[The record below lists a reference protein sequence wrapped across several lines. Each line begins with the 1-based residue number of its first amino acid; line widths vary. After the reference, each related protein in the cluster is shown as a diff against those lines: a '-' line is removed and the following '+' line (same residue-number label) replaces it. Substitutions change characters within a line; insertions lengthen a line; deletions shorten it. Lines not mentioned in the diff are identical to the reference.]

1 MEEVYILYLRDAA
14 ALYGEGIAYATPD
27 SAGMDLRACIE
38 AESLVI
44 EPGQRAPVP
53 SGICIEPRV
62 PGVAGFIY
70 SRSGLGA
77 VKGLTVAQGVGVIDA
92 DYRGEL
98 VVCSI
103 RLTAPLP
110 RAVATAWPSLS
121 SSLCAA
127 LNPRPWMRFPRRSA
141 AAAASAIRA
150 GAEEF
155 PCFLPF
161 LSPCPRHGMS
171 PTRLSASAFGTSTA

>member
-14 ALYGEGIAYATPD
+14 ALYGDGIAYATPD

-44 EPGQRAPVP
+44 EAGQRAPVP
-53 SGICIEPRV
+53 AGICIEPRA

-98 VVCSI
+98 VVWLLNTSDGPLTVKRGDRVAQLVFQPVR
-103 RLTAPLP
+103 RLEPK
-110 RAVATAWPSLS
+110 AVSALS
-121 SSLCAA
+121 QTERGSGG
-127 LNPRPWMRFPRRSA
+127 FGHTGRS
-141 AAAASAIRA
+141 
-150 GAEEF
+150 
-155 PCFLPF
+155 
-161 LSPCPRHGMS
+161 
-171 PTRLSASAFGTSTA
+171 